1 MPILMPDV
9 AQVGQP
15 ILIARH
21 NRRHLGSGAVIGHD
35 DGKVGVGLIG
45 ETFEHEREFG
55 FVIGGDD
62 DFRLHSWDFQVT
74 GDVSRLN

>member
-45 ETFEHEREFG
+45 ETFEY
-55 FVIGGDD
+55 
-62 DFRLHSWDFQVT
+62 
-74 GDVSRLN
+74 